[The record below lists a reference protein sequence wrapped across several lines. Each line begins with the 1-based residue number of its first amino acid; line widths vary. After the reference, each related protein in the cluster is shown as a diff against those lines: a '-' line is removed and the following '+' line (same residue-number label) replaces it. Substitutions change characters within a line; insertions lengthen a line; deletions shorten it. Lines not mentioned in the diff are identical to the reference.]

1 MENTYFII
9 EMIVAAI
16 FASLTLALS
25 EKFLQAG
32 IKTWGW
38 LVAGFIL
45 LFIGAATQIAFSV
58 ETFARL
64 YVPSVKDYVLF
75 VSHLLRICGLLI
87 VLTTFYYSIIAL
99 YRRKLQEQARQDSFK
114 LLDNIRDTVNQSLS
128 LIELLNFSIREFV
141 NGTNSEAG
149 CIFIH
154 NPNRDQLVL
163 AAHRDL
169 PRTLERSF
177 DRLDESASL
186 FYRTLKNN
194 QPYLVGNIGSSDKDT
209 SQLFNE
215 VAFKSLLAVPL
226 IGRSG
231 SFGVA
236 VIFSNKP
243 FYYTRE
249 QTQLI
254 LSAANILGPTVSTF
268 RLERDLRDTTKKF
281 KQLRKSEKFL
291 QGLLEQ
297 ISSGDKI
304 ENKLTNLVKHAARF
318 LHVSRLKVYALNDT
332 ELECLFPFQSE
343 ENATDE
349 LSEHI
354 RRAIQ
359 RGKSLMVRTDSEG
372 SVEKTLI
379 IPAESASG
387 KKRACIL
394 TLAADTPDLTPE
406 EIEQIRI
413 LAGLIELQFE
423 LPKSQIESQPT
434 TLEASPEIEDLNNLN
449 NILTG
454 ILGNAQLL
462 GVNLKKENLNNKQRA
477 IHSLDTII
485 EETFEAGQLIRTMQD
500 QLQKPKMTSPAKTTL
515 ESVLRSLMVSDKE
528 SSHSRFYLKNQP
540 NVGFDLLS
548 SQNGTVD
555 LSPEEVRAV
564 IQKVFNWLE
573 YKWQPKNDLSV
584 KLMQTGEGMHFVVS
598 ETLLGSVT
606 IRVSDYKY
614 SPLNILLGTQ
624 LATNIPDKL
633 PVTYYYNDDED
644 LGRFLVVRFP
654 HGFKPESAQSVY
666 KGKSRIL
673 AIDDQQVI
681 RELLSSMLEELK
693 YPHQICENGLNGI
706 EAFEKGDFDILIT
719 DLGLPDIDGWEVAQ
733 RVKELKPETPV
744 IVITGW
750 GLEALSNTDSEKLA
764 DYILPK
770 PFRMEQLG
778 ELIMAAEGVESP
790 RTEA

>member
-1 MENTYFII
+1 MENIYFII
-9 EMIVAAI
+9 EMIVAAL
-16 FASLTLALS
+16 FAGLTLALS

-38 LVAGFIL
+38 LVGGFIL
-45 LFIGAATQIAFSV
+45 LFIGAVTQIAFSV
-58 ETFARL
+58 ESFARL
-64 YVPSVKDYVLF
+64 YVPSVKDYMIF

-99 YRRKLQEQARQDSFK
+99 YRQKLREQARQDSFK
-114 LLDNIRDTVNQSLS
+114 LLDNIRDSVNQSLS

-149 CIFIH
+149 CVFIY

-163 AAHRDL
+163 AAQRDL
-169 PRTLERSF
+169 PRNLEQRF
-177 DRLDESASL
+177 DRLDESASI
-186 FYRTLKNN
+186 FYRTLKNS
-194 QPYLVGNIGSSDKDT
+194 QPYLVGNIGNSDKDT
-209 SQLFNE
+209 AQLFSD
-215 VAFKSLLAVPL
+215 VSFKSLLAVPL
-226 IGRSG
+226 AGRSG

-236 VIFSNKP
+236 VIFSGKP
-243 FYYTRE
+243 FYYNRE

-291 QGLLEQ
+291 QGLLEHL
-297 ISSGDKI
+297 SSTEKT
-304 ENKLTNLVKHAARF
+304 ETKLEKLAQHAAQF
-318 LHVSRLKVYALNDT
+318 VHVSNMRVFVLENT
-332 ELECLFPFQSE
+332 ELTCLYPAQAEDS
-343 ENATDE
+343 ATDE
-349 LSEHI
+349 ISEHI

-372 SVEKTLI
+372 AVEKTLI
-379 IPAESASG
+379 IPAQSASG
-387 KKRACIL
+387 KKRACVL
-394 TLAADTPDLTPE
+394 GLAADTPELSPD
-406 EIEQIRI
+406 EIEQIKI
-413 LAGLIELQFE
+413 LAGLIDLQFE
-423 LPKSQIESQPT
+423 VQGTSAKTDETKPIEA
-434 TLEASPEIEDLNNLN
+434 LLEIEDLNTLN
-449 NILTG
+449 NIMTG

-485 EETFEAGQLIRTMQD
+485 EETFEAGQLIRSMQD
-500 QLQKPKMTSPAKTTL
+500 KIQKPPQSAPAKTTL
-515 ESVLRSLMVSDKE
+515 ESVLRSLVVADKE
-528 SSHSRFYLKNQP
+528 SSHSRFYLKIKP
-540 NVGFDLLS
+540 RLGFDLLS

-555 LSPEEVRAV
+555 LSQEDVRA
-564 IQKVFNWLE
+564 IILNIFNWLE
-573 YKWQPKNDLSV
+573 YKWRPQNDLSV
-584 KLMQTGEGMHFVVS
+584 KLVQTEEGMHFVVS

-606 IRVSDYKY
+606 IRVNDYKY
-614 SPLNILLGTQ
+614 SPLHILLGTQ
-624 LATNIPDKL
+624 LSSNIPDNA

-654 HGFKPESAQSVY
+654 HGFKPESSQPAI
-666 KGKSRIL
+666 KEKSRIL

-693 YPHQICENGLNGI
+693 YPHQICENGLSGI
-706 EAFEKGDFDILIT
+706 EAFEEGDFDILIT
-719 DLGLPDIDGWEVAQ
+719 DLGLPDIDGWQVAQ

-750 GLEALSNTDSEKLA
+750 GLEALSNSESQKLA

-778 ELIMAAEGVESP
+778 ELILAAEGVES
-790 RTEA
+790 TQT

>member
-1 MENTYFII
+1 MENIYFII
-9 EMIVAAI
+9 EMIVAAL
-16 FASLTLALS
+16 FAGLTLALS

-38 LVAGFIL
+38 LVGGFIL
-45 LFIGAATQIAFSV
+45 LFIGAVTQIAFSV
-58 ETFARL
+58 ESFARL
-64 YVPSVKDYVLF
+64 YVPSMKDYALF
-75 VSHLLRICGLLI
+75 ISHLLRICGLLM
-87 VLTTFYYSIIAL
+87 VLSTFYYSIITL
-99 YRRKLQEQARQDSFK
+99 YRQKMQEQARQDSFK

-149 CIFIH
+149 CVFIY

-163 AAHRDL
+163 AAQRDL
-169 PRTLERSF
+169 PRNLERRF

-186 FYRTLKNN
+186 FYRTLKNS
-194 QPYLVGNIGSSDKDT
+194 QPYLVGNIGNSDKDT
-209 SQLFNE
+209 SQLFSE
-215 VAFKSLLAVPL
+215 VSFKSLLAVPL

-231 SFGVA
+231 SFGVV

-243 FYYTRE
+243 FYYNRE

-254 LSAANILGPTVSTF
+254 LSAANILGPTVATF
-268 RLERDLRDTTKKF
+268 RLERDLRDTTKKY
-281 KQLRKSEKFL
+281 KQLIKSEKFL

-297 ISSGDKI
+297 LSSTEKT
-304 ENKLTNLVKHAARF
+304 EAKLEKLARHAGQF
-318 LHVSRLKVYALNDT
+318 LHINSIRVYSLDSA
-332 ELECLFPFQSE
+332 ELACLYPAQAEDS
-343 ENATDE
+343 ATDE

-372 SVEKTLI
+372 SIEKTLI
-379 IPAESASG
+379 IPAQSAG
-387 KKRACIL
+387 GMKRACVL
-394 TLAADTPDLTPE
+394 SLAVDTPDLTPA
-406 EIEQIRI
+406 EIEQIKI
-413 LAGLIELQFE
+413 LAGLIDLQFE
-423 LPKSQIESQPT
+423 VRTAPEKKDDSERDEALPEV
-434 TLEASPEIEDLNNLN
+434 EDLNNLN
-449 NILTG
+449 NIMTG

-485 EETFEAGQLIRTMQD
+485 EETFEAGQLIRAMQD
-500 QLQKPKMTSPAKTTL
+500 KIQRPKQTSPAKTTL
-515 ESVLRSLMVSDKE
+515 ESVLRSLVIADKE
-528 SSHSRFYLKNQP
+528 SSHSRFFLKNKP
-540 NVGFDLLS
+540 RLGFDLLS

-555 LSPEEVRAV
+555 LSPEDVRS
-564 IQKVFNWLE
+564 IILNLFGWLE
-573 YKWQPKNDLSV
+573 YKWHPRNDLSV
-584 KLMQTGEGMHFVVS
+584 KLVQTEMGMHFVVS

-606 IRVSDYKY
+606 IRVNDYKY

-624 LATNIPDKL
+624 LSSNLPDNV

-654 HGFKPESAQSVY
+654 HGFKPESSQPIFRE
-666 KGKSRIL
+666 KSRIL

-693 YPHQICENGLNGI
+693 YPHQICENGLSGI
-706 EAFEKGDFDILIT
+706 EAFEEGDFDILIT
-719 DLGLPDIDGWEVAQ
+719 DLGLPDIDGWQVAK

-750 GLEALSNTDSEKLA
+750 GLEALSNSNSENLA

-778 ELIMAAEGVESP
+778 QLILEAEGVESSQ
-790 RTEA
+790 T